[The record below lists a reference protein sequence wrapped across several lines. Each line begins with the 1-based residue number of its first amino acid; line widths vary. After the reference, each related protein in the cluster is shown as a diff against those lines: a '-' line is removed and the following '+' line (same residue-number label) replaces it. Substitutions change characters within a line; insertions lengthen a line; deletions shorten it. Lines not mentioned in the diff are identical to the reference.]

1 MRNLLVFVIFI
12 FVCNACYPQDNS
24 TDYTKSNFEVFYKMC
39 FEGMSI
45 ADDFMTEYGK
55 EITVVVSVS
64 GTEEIKRFITGI
76 IKQKFAAYRFLYSD
90 KPDSGYYLLNI
101 EDTDLTLR
109 YPDIATKNVFGDEY
123 IKRFLKSSFTIKFL
137 NEDGKLLKE
146 KNFIKEYRDEINFV
160 SLESAERSDYTFTK
174 SAVPEKPF
182 MSKIFVPAIIV
193 AVSALTIILFFAI
206 RSK

>member
-1 MRNLLVFVIFI
+1 M
-12 FVCNACYPQDNS
+12 
-24 TDYTKSNFEVFYKMC
+24 T
-39 FEGMSI
+39 I

-76 IKQKFAAYRFLYSD
+76 IKQKFGAYRFIYTD
-90 KPDSGYYLLNI
+90 KPDSGYYSLNI
-101 EDTDLTLR
+101 EDTDLELR
-109 YPDIATKNVFGDEY
+109 YPGLVTKNVFSDDY
-123 IKRFLKSSFTIKFL
+123 IKRFFTSSFKIRFL
-137 NEDGKLLKE
+137 NEKGELLKE
-146 KNFIKEYRDEINFV
+146 KSFSKEYRDEISYV

-182 MSKIFVPAIIV
+182 MSRIFVPAIVV
-193 AVSALTIILFFAI
+193 AVSALTIVLFFAI